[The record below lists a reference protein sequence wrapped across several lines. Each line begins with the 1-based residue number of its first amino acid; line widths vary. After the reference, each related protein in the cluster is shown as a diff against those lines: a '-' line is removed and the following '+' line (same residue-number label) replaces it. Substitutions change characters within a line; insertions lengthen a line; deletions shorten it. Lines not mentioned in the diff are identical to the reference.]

1 MKTAIIGVVIALIA
15 GASPALAQLYVAADY
30 ANLHEPNSTVPSVNL
45 AIGDRLGQY
54 FGFEGGYEGA
64 YSHIP
69 FSGAYLVGTLY
80 LPFGRTGF
88 EAFADGGGLVVSG
101 ETPQTGG
108 FTRWSSGF
116 RADAGLIYDI
126 SPVLGIRAA
135 YRFQTPLAHMT
146 AETVGFTY
154 SF

>member
-45 AIGDRLGQY
+45 ALGDRLGQY

-80 LPFGRTGF
+80 LPFGRTVF
-88 EAFADGGGLVVSG
+88 DAYADGGGLVTTG
-101 ETPQTGG
+101 ETPHSGG

-116 RADAGLIYDI
+116 RADAGLI
-126 SPVLGIRAA
+126 
-135 YRFQTPLAHMT
+135 
-146 AETVGFTY
+146 
-154 SF
+154 